1 LQSERF
7 EIDKT
12 EIDLEALIEEMKNLY
27 TESAAAKD
35 ISISCEIPGNLFIL
49 ADKYMIETIFRNL
62 ISNAIKFT
70 NAGGKIKVEAIAKGS
85 FAEIAVVDDGVG
97 ISKENLNELFRI
109 DEQFRRDGTA
119 NEKGTGLGLILC
131 REFLEK
137 NNGTINVESEEGKG
151 SRFSITIPLSKAL
164 KN

>member
-1 LQSERF
+1 
-7 EIDKT
+7 
-12 EIDLEALIEEMKNLY
+12 
-27 TESAAAKD
+27 
-35 ISISCEIPGNLFIL
+35 
-49 ADKYMIETIFRNL
+49 MIETIFRNL

-70 NAGGKIKVEAIAKGS
+70 NDGGKVKIIAIAKGS
-85 FAEIAVVDDGVG
+85 FAEIAVIDNGVG
-97 ISKENLNELFRI
+97 ISKENLNDLFKI

-131 REFLEK
+131 REFIEK

-151 SRFSITIPLSKAL
+151 SRFLITIPLYKAL